1 MNPTLTVPT
10 WRWGGWLLSAGT
22 PKESIWC
29 TKCSLQVKIVS
40 CEKNCLLQESSE
52 FQRWLNLGQ
61 RKEEKQ
67 PCSLKGEARQQENL
81 FKCCESQDLG
91 RMWSTVHKE
100 IKCGREGIEGNCSA
114 QSSVNSEASLL
125 PTTHA
130 IDYHTQICCPTGEEE
145 LSLKEENGP
154 GEKKEADIITTT
166 STLMRTQVM
175 AVPQLN
181 GSFRSVNK
189 LFKKLF
195 KLASW

>member
-1 MNPTLTVPT
+1 MATDLLLTVPEAGKSLTEMTFCSFTEMNPTLTVPT

-40 CEKNCLLQESSE
+40 CEKNGLLQESSE
-52 FQRWLNLGQ
+52 FQRRLNLGE

-100 IKCGREGIEGNCSA
+100 IKYGREGIEGNCSA

-125 PTTHA
+125 RQPLQLTITH
-130 IDYHTQICCPTGEEE
+130 
-145 LSLKEENGP
+145 
-154 GEKKEADIITTT
+154 
-166 STLMRTQVM
+166 
-175 AVPQLN
+175 
-181 GSFRSVNK
+181 RSVPHGGGR
-189 LFKKLF
+189 
-195 KLASW
+195 AIS